1 MHNGSTITRIFDG
14 PRWSLLVT
22 DTDCTLFKLDWK
34 EDESYPSKEAK
45 VIYRRNV
52 PLGMLC
58 KQYLR
63 FCYVECHDILLFTL
77 KNPVSD
83 EDYEIIAVKL
93 ENNNMVWRLSG
104 LVEGH
109 MIQPESITCDNEGN
123 AYVADLSCNRILKI
137 NGLSGKVL
145 KILFLGEEEENEKII
160 SIHWSNTEPNFTV
173 LTSKQINTYYAQ
185 KQLPIEPNMYM

>member
-1 MHNGSTITRIFDG
+1 M
-14 PRWSLLVT
+14 
-22 DTDCTLFKLDWK
+22 
-34 EDESYPSKEAK
+34 
-45 VIYRRNV
+45 YRRHV
-52 PLGMLC
+52 PLGMLN

-109 MIQPESITCDNEGN
+109 IIKPGSMMRDNEGN
-123 AYVADLSCNRILKI
+123 IYIADLSCNRILKI
-137 NGLSGKVL
+137 NGLSGEVL
-145 KILFLGEEEENEKII
+145 KILFLDEEKENEKII
-160 SIHWSNTEPNFTV
+160 SIHWSNTKPNFTV
-173 LTSKQINTYYAQ
+173 LTSKQISTYYVHISVVLYLARTGSLKEFRSFEGQ
-185 KQLPIEPNMYM
+185 RSNV